1 MKKELAL
8 ICPVFPPF
16 TSSAAVQLHDL
27 AKSLSQQGNKVTIFT
42 PTPNISKLL
51 ICEQLGEI
59 KVIKIRTF
67 KFRDVGHICRVLA
80 EIVTPFLMIIA
91 IRNSK
96 TKISHFDG
104 LIWYS
109 PSIFF
114 TPLASYI
121 SNKSKCKNYLIV
133 RDIFPQWALD
143 LDLLK
148 RGVAYYFF
156 KYIEIRQYELANYV
170 GIQAPGNLKYFKKIN
185 TKNKFKLEILNNW
198 IQKPFIANCCINLKK
213 TKLAGKKIFV
223 YAGNVGVAQDL
234 DSLLI
239 FVKRLT
245 NRSEFGF
252 LVIGRGSEFDRL
264 SRSFG
269 NFPNLLFCNEIASDE
284 IAGLYKQ
291 CDVGIVSLNQNH
303 KTHNIPGKFV
313 SYMASSLPVFALVN
327 KGNDL
332 IDLIENY
339 GVGVAFSGRS
349 QKTFKRN
356 FERILKL
363 LDSDSKVKLKCFNL
377 YRNLFETSKIA
388 KQITSKL

>member
-1 MKKELAL
+1 MNKELAL

-16 TSSAAVQLHDL
+16 KSSAAVQLHDL

-42 PTPNISKLL
+42 PTPNISKFL

-59 KVIKIRTF
+59 KVVKIRTF
-67 KFRDVGHICRVLA
+67 KFRDVGYICRALA
-80 EIVTPFLMIIA
+80 ELVTPFLMIIA
-91 IRNSK
+91 IINSK
-96 TKISHFDG
+96 IRISYFDG

-121 SNKSKCKNYLIV
+121 SNKSQCKNYLIV

-143 LDLLK
+143 LGLLR
-148 RGVAYYFF
+148 RGLAYYFF

-170 GIQAPGNLKYFKKIN
+170 GVQAPGNLKYFKNIN
-185 TKNKFKLEILNNW
+185 TKNKFRLEILNNW
-198 IQKPFIANCCINLKK
+198 IEKPFIANCRINLKK

-234 DSLLI
+234 DSFLM
-239 FVKRLT
+239 FVKRLK
-245 NRSEFGF
+245 NRSKFGF
-252 LVIGRGSEFDRL
+252 LIIGRGSEFDRL
-264 SRSFG
+264 SVSFG
-269 NFPNLLFCNEIASDE
+269 SLPNLLFCNEISSDE
-284 IAGLYKQ
+284 IASLYSQ

-313 SYMASSLPVFALVN
+313 SYMASSLPVFAQVN

-332 IDLIENY
+332 IDLIESY

-349 QKTFKRN
+349 QKTFESK
-356 FERILKL
+356 FEKILKL

-377 YRNLFETSKIA
+377 YRNLFDSNKIA
-388 KQITSKL
+388 KQVSCKL